1 MARVATIDY
10 EMCHPDKCG
19 IPCIRFCPI
28 NKTKPYKAIELS
40 EEKKGKPVIYEEKCI
55 ACGICVKK
63 CPYKAITVVNLP
75 EEVEENLIHRYGQ
88 NAFKLYGLPT
98 PVEGKIVGVLGPN
111 GIGKS
116 TAMKILSGSLIPNIG
131 HFESESLKERVLDKF
146 RGTVYY
152 DYFNKLYQGK
162 LRVVHKI
169 QYIELVPKHIK
180 KGVVEEILRRID
192 ERRLYKDVVEF
203 LALDSMLEK
212 DITLLSGGELQKLV
226 VGATLLRD
234 ADVYIFDEPTSF
246 LDVRERLKVLMALD
260 RLLPRKSYIFIVDH
274 DLMFLDYIAD
284 LIVVAFGISGSYGMF
299 SKVYSAKAGI
309 DHYLK
314 GFLPS
319 ENMRIR
325 DEEVTFKLHEVRE
338 DRYIAKSSDVIFT
351 WGDIIK
357 KLDGFTLTIESGQAY
372 KGEVIGIVGP
382 NAIGKTT
389 FIRILAGHI
398 EPDSGYTT
406 STAFRISYKPQY
418 LDRRIEGCISVEEC
432 LKSVNSD
439 ALKEDNW
446 LFVEVIKR
454 LKIDRLFNKDLNSLS
469 GGELQKF
476 YIAYTLIRDA
486 DIYLL
491 DEPSSHIDVEDQ
503 LSVARV
509 IKRIARLRKSPVFV
523 IDHNLLLIDYSID
536 RLMVFSGTPG
546 REGHGNSPDSVAKA
560 LNSFLK
566 SMNITMRRDPD
577 SGRPRI
583 NKPDSYLDRQQ
594 KALGQYF
601 YIE

>member
-10 EMCHPDKCG
+10 EMCRPDKCG

-40 EEKKGKPVIYEEKCI
+40 EEKKGKPIIYEERCI

-63 CPYKAITVVNLP
+63 CPYRAISVVNLP

-88 NAFKLYGLPT
+88 NAFKLYGLPM
-98 PVEGKIVGVLGPN
+98 PIESKIIGILGPN

-131 HFESESLKERVLDKF
+131 QFDREPSKERVLEKF
-146 RGTVYY
+146 RGTIYY
-152 DYFNKLYQGK
+152 DYFNKLYQGQ
-162 LRVVHKI
+162 LRIVQKI
-169 QYIELVPKHIK
+169 QYIELIPRYIK
-180 KGVVEEILRRID
+180 RGSVDEVLKQID
-192 ERRLYKDVVEF
+192 ERGMYREVID
-203 LALDSMLEK
+203 ALNMESIRDK
-212 DITLLSGGELQKLV
+212 DISMLSGGELQKL
-226 VGATLLRD
+226 AISAALLRD
-234 ADVYIFDEPTSF
+234 ANVYLFDEPTSF
-246 LDVRERLKVLMALD
+246 LDIRERLNVLMALD
-260 RLLPRKSYIFIVDH
+260 RLLPRGSYIFIVDH

-284 LIVVAFGISGSYGMF
+284 LIAIAFGIPGSYGMF
-299 SKVYSAKAGI
+299 SKVYTAKAGI

-325 DEEVTFKLHEVRE
+325 NEEISFRLHEARE
-338 DRYIAKSSDVIFT
+338 DRYIAKSSEVIFM
-351 WGDIIK
+351 WDNLVK
-357 KLDGFTLTIESGQAY
+357 RLDGFTLTVESGQAY
-372 KGEVIGIVGP
+372 RGEVVGIVGP

-389 FIRILAGHI
+389 FIRILVG
-398 EPDSGYTT
+398 ELKPDAGYTT
-406 STAFRISYKPQY
+406 SIAFRMSYKPQY
-418 LDRRIEGCISVEEC
+418 LERVVEGCSSVGEC

-439 ALKEDNW
+439 AIKEDSW
-446 LFVEVIKR
+446 LYVEIVKR
-454 LKIDRLFNKDLNSLS
+454 LGIDRLLSKELDSLS

-476 YIAYTLIRDA
+476 YIAYTLVRDA

-509 IKRIARLRKSPVFV
+509 IKRIARLKKTPIFV
-523 IDHNLLLIDYSID
+523 IDHNFLLIDYSVD
-536 RLMVFSGTPG
+536 RLMVFNGIPG
-546 REGHGNSPDSVAKA
+546 REGYGSAPNSVAKA

-566 SMNITMRRDPD
+566 SMDVTVRRDPD

-583 NKPDSYLDRQQ
+583 NKPDSYLDRLQ
-594 KALGQYF
+594 KTLGQYF